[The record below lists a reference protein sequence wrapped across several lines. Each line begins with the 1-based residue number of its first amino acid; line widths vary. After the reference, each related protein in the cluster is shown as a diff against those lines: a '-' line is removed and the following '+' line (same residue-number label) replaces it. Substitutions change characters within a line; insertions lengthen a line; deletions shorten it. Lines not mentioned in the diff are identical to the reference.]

1 MKSIV
6 IILAGGKGSRI
17 SASEYKQYIDVNG
30 RTILEHT
37 LIKFKQAFN
46 KKNTIIVIPQLQKK
60 SDLLKIYNKFTSHN
74 LVYGG
79 ISRKESVESA
89 LRYINELEEKP

>member
-17 SASEYKQYIDVNG
+17 SASRRKQYINING

-46 KKNTIIVIPQLQKK
+46 KKNIIIVISQLQNK
-60 SDLLKIYNKFTSHN
+60 SNLINIYNKYTSHN

-79 ISRKESVESA
+79 KSRK
-89 LRYINELEEKP
+89 